1 MLQAQCS
8 FIRETTNYT
17 TNSFCNGASVS
28 FRVLGAEGKALDPGG
43 EIKLTH
49 LLTEAAVG
57 HVRLGGQIHWRV
69 YGNDINLMN
78 KHHQLQRNLG

>member
-1 MLQAQCS
+1 M
-8 FIRETTNYT
+8 
-17 TNSFCNGASVS
+17 TNSFCNSASVS
-28 FRVLGAEGKALDPGG
+28 FRVLGAEGKALDSGG

-57 HVRLGGQIHWRV
+57 HVRLGGQIHWRFC
-69 YGNDINLMN
+69 GNHNINLMN